1 MPPKDVII
9 ISVQPRRRKYFFF
22 DIDGT
27 LATGLTT
34 YIPQSTRDALRIL
47 RENGHFL
54 AIATG
59 RLQTDAIKI
68 CQDVGIQ
75 NIISDGGNSLTL
87 DGILLYI
94 DSLPRKPIISLL
106 DELEEKHIPWGI
118 TIENQRTRH
127 TRYSEFFNAVGDRYF
142 DTIIDPDLDYHLVD
156 AFYKVYVVCQPWE
169 EKNIALLS
177 GMPTVRYADS
187 YLFIEPDN
195 KADGIKKMMD
205 YMAAPYKDVVVFGD
219 GTNDRKMFLPE
230 WTSIA
235 MGNAC
240 NQLKSMANFVTKS
253 CLDDGIYYACEYFG
267 WI

>member
-1 MPPKDVII
+1 MRK
-9 ISVQPRRRKYFFF
+9 KYFFF

-34 YIPQSTRDALRIL
+34 YIPQSTRDALRML
-47 RENGHFL
+47 KENGHFL

-59 RLQTDAIKI
+59 RLQADAVNI
-68 CQDVGIQ
+68 CREVGIP
-75 NIISDGGNSLTL
+75 NMVSDGGNSLTL
-87 DGILLYI
+87 DGMPVYM
-94 DSLPRKPIISLL
+94 DSLPRKQILALIK
-106 DELEEKHIPWGI
+106 ELEEKHILWGV

-127 TRYSEFFNAVGDRYF
+127 TRYGEFMDAVGDRYF
-142 DTIIDPDLDYHLVD
+142 DTIIDPDLDYNRID
-156 AFYKVYVVCQPWE
+156 AFYKVYIVCQPWE

-177 GMPTVRYADS
+177 GMPTVRYTDT

-195 KADGIKKMMD
+195 KAFGIKKMMD
-205 YMAAPYKDVVVFGD
+205 YMAAPYQDVVVFGD

-240 NQLKSMANFVTKS
+240 PQLKSIANFVTKS
-253 CLDDGIYYACEYFG
+253 CREDGIYYACKYFG